1 MKRIFLTWFTV
12 FCTAAFPQAAA
23 AKPDLGKVWSAE
35 TIVLRLAEAS
45 AGLSDPG
52 SDLEKKYFVTTES
65 KSADP
70 PKDSIRWCECVL
82 VRQLAKVALPDDL
95 RKESNLYWGE
105 LEWKSSKSELAAV
118 VGLASSSIY
127 LVGDDEL
134 ENQFW
139 IFELYGSNGELG
151 YIGVAHDCG
160 SGMFQYHPNTK
171 FALLAHRD
179 LLEKLAHLAREVPSQ
194 SAKEKK

>member
-1 MKRIFLTWFTV
+1 MKRNLLTWFTV
-12 FCTAAFPQAAA
+12 FCAAVLPLVAA

-35 TIVLRLAEAS
+35 TIVLRLAEVS
-45 AGLSDPG
+45 AGLSNPG
-52 SDLEKKYFVTTES
+52 SDLEEKYFVTAAS
-65 KSADP
+65 KSTGL

-82 VRQLAKVALPDDL
+82 VRKLAMVALPDEL
-95 RKESNLYWGE
+95 RKESNLYWGD
-105 LEWKSSKSELAAV
+105 LEWKRSKGEIGGV

-139 IFELYGSNGELG
+139 IFELYGSNGEWG
-151 YIGVAHDCG
+151 CIGVAHDCG

-179 LLEKLAHLAREVPSQ
+179 LLEKLARQAKKAP
-194 SAKEKK
+194 APGGKEKK